1 MSADASALQPSD
13 AQLVEKVM
21 GGERSFFDE
30 LISRHQRKAHS
41 VSYRL
46 LGNSHDAAE
55 VTQEAFLKSYQS
67 IKTLKNPE
75 RFGGWLMRIVS
86 NLSLNRR
93 RSRRKSMQLPVDDV
107 FGGNS
112 TSADHP
118 GTGAAEDP
126 YEQLAGKEMEELVRA
141 AIEKLPEKQRLAIE
155 MFTVEKMPQ
164 KDVAVAMQCSV
175 EAVKWH
181 VFEGRRRLREMLK
194 DLLAEQ

>member
-1 MSADASALQPSD
+1 MGADASALQPLSD

-21 GGERSFFDE
+21 GGERPFFDE

-55 VTQEAFLKSYQS
+55 VTQEAFMKAYQS
-67 IKTLKNPE
+67 IKTLEHPE

-93 RSRRKSMQLPVDDV
+93 RSRRKSVQLPVDDV

-112 TSADHP
+112 TSEP
-118 GTGAAEDP
+118 GTSAAAGP
-126 YEQLAGKEMEELVRA
+126 YEQLAGKELEERLRA
-141 AIEKLPEKQRLAIE
+141 AIEQLPEKQRLAIE
-155 MFTVEKMPQ
+155 MFTVEQMPQ